1 MTTTNTVKK
10 PRRARRRKPKVDPV
24 VIQLPEGTNLTRRK
38 MSEQSYPVKDKATVK
53 PTPKLIS
60 RGEYI
65 TDFHNRMAIHNYEVG
80 ELVKDTKWMY
90 QKVKPYTFKVVD
102 KAKSLYNRLSPKG
115 S

>member
-10 PRRARRRKPKVDPV
+10 PRRARRRKPK
-24 VIQLPEGTNLTRRK
+24 TMT
-38 MSEQSYPVKDKATVK
+38 EQSYPVKDVAPVK

-65 TDFHNRMAIHNYEVG
+65 NDFHNRMEVHNYEVG
-80 ELVKDTKWMY
+80 ELVKDTKWLY
-90 QKVKPYTFKVVD
+90 QQAKPYVTKVAD
-102 KAKSLYNRLSPKG
+102 KAKSLYDRLSPKG